1 MRYVK
6 ENFRTVA
13 ATLPVRTPVYDVS
26 KVLGQM
32 WTNLPAEQKQPFVNA
47 QQSELAE
54 LEKVCATIAV
64 INNPSWKLPAE
75 CGGGEV
81 V

>member
-1 MRYVK
+1 MLFPVAGPYVRYVK

-32 WTNLPAEQKQPFVNA
+32 WTNLPAEQKQPFVEA

-54 LEKVCATIAV
+54 LEKVRAPGCYSAR
-64 INNPSWKLPAE
+64 NSL
-75 CGGGEV
+75 
-81 V
+81 